1 MVEAIKK
8 QETVIMEQAD
18 LIEEVGFLPS
28 AEGWARFCQMHT
40 ARLSLN

>member
-8 QETVIMEQAD
+8 QDTVIVEQAD

-28 AEGWARFCQMHT
+28 AEGWAQF
-40 ARLSLN
+40 